1 MTEKNKIH
9 KKDASCQ
16 AYPVAGCAPIP
27 ASSCA
32 KPPGALCYP
41 AAGCAPTPVMEAEGF
56 LNKYEY
62 WFAGL
67 PGISGKKKIHIRAL
81 FPEAEELY
89 RIKPGQL
96 EKISWLAEKEQ
107 GVIITGQKTTEPE
120 LEKQREYCICNGI
133 KLAVWQDKDY
143 PRRLKHIYNPP
154 YGIYY
159 KGSLPPEKAF
169 AVGVVGARNCSAYGR
184 RAAQEIGFSL
194 AKQGVSVIS
203 GMAAGIDGAGH
214 QGALQAG
221 GRTYGVL
228 GCGVDVCYPAK
239 HQNLYEAIPGKGG
252 LLSEYPPKMKP
263 LGFCF
268 PQRNRIISGLSE
280 AVIVVEAREKSG
292 ALITADF
299 ALEQGKEVY
308 GVPGRLGDAL
318 SQGTNRLIGQ
328 GAGIFLSLEDFQK
341 EMGIFTDFIEPAPR
355 KEKLSLEKSERL
367 VYSCLDLS
375 PKNLDELMAETA
387 FSFLELVEILES
399 LTRKGCILE
408 VYKNYFIRSE
418 IFGFP

>member
-1 MTEKNKIH
+1 M
-9 KKDASCQ
+9 
-16 AYPVAGCAPIP
+16 
-27 ASSCA
+27 
-32 KPPGALCYP
+32 
-41 AAGCAPTPVMEAEGF
+41 
-56 LNKYEY
+56 
-62 WFAGL
+62 
-67 PGISGKKKIHIRAL
+67 
-81 FPEAEELY
+81 
-89 RIKPGQL
+89 
-96 EKISWLAEKEQ
+96 
-107 GVIITGQKTTEPE
+107 
-120 LEKQREYCICNGI
+120 
-133 KLAVWQDKDY
+133 
-143 PRRLKHIYNPP
+143 
-154 YGIYY
+154 
-159 KGSLPPEKAF
+159 
-169 AVGVVGARNCSAYGR
+169 
-184 RAAQEIGFSL
+184 
-194 AKQGVSVIS
+194 
-203 GMAAGIDGAGH
+203 
-214 QGALQAG
+214 
-221 GRTYGVL
+221 
-228 GCGVDVCYPAK
+228 
-239 HQNLYEAIPGKGG
+239 
-252 LLSEYPPKMKP
+252 
-263 LGFCF
+263 
-268 PQRNRIISGLSE
+268 
-280 AVIVVEAREKSG
+280 VEAREKSG